1 MNDLAW
7 SVTVIR
13 NEQRLANQRTAK
25 AVMSML
31 DELKD
36 TARVIGDDNSDTE
49 TAAKRLQRMIDVIDG
64 VASFEGWDEI
74 NCCFLD

>member
-1 MNDLAW
+1 M
-7 SVTVIR
+7 

-49 TAAKRLQRMIDVIDG
+49 TAAKRLQRMVDVIDG
-64 VASFEGWDEI
+64 VASFEGWLG
-74 NCCFLD
+74 NRY